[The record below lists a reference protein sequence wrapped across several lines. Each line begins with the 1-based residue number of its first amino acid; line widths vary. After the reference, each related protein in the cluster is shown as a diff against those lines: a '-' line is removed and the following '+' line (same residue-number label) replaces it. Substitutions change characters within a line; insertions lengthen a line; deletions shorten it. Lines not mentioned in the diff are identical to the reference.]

1 MASTFSRFLNFCID
15 SFLFLVLSR
24 LSLKLLTANGIMTDP
39 KWFSIGLYFL
49 YYFLSEYFFEK
60 SPAKWITKTKVE
72 LMNPQAQK
80 AIALAIRTL
89 VRLMPLDI
97 ISYLF
102 TKNGFHDRW
111 SNTQT
116 VSENA

>member
-1 MASTFSRFLNFCID
+1 MSIKSLRFLNFCID
-15 SFLFLVLSR
+15 SFLFLVMSR
-24 LSLKLLTANGIMTDP
+24 LSLKFLSANDIMIDP
-39 KWFSIGLYFL
+39 KWFSIVFYFF
-49 YYFLSEYFFEK
+49 YYFVNEYFFART
-60 SPAKWITKTKVE
+60 PAKWITKTKVA
-72 LMNPQAQK
+72 LKNPQAQK
-80 AIALAIRTL
+80 VIALAIRTL

-116 VSENA
+116 VSENS